1 MSSDLYHTHQ
11 RGGND
16 GEGPRSPRK
25 HGPRDVTDYRY
36 WPVFDS
42 VSIARLALAFLP
54 VTRVRM

>member
-1 MSSDLYHTHQ
+1 MSSDLYRTHQ
-11 RGGND
+11 RGVPD
-16 GEGPRSPRK
+16 DEGPRSQRE